1 MEHVDLIQTIVLL
14 ALVVSNRV
22 LKLRIKKL
30 EEFRITDP
38 GRPRRV
44 LRGRPCGWPTAKCA
58 LQT

>member
-30 EEFRITDP
+30 EEFRDIRQSGFTNI
-38 GRPRRV
+38 
-44 LRGRPCGWPTAKCA
+44 A
-58 LQT
+58 QN